1 MCPEKGHKNNRRGA
15 TCLCKDWLRE
25 LVLFG
30 LERRRLQGDLRA
42 ALQDLMGDRLCSRIC
57 CDRTRRNGFKL
68 KQGGFRQDMRKK
80 AFYNKGDEALEQV
93 AWRCGGSPAL
103 GDIQGQAGPGSE
115 HLI

>member
-1 MCPEKGHKNNRRGA
+1 
-15 TCLCKDWLRE
+15 
-25 LVLFG
+25 
-30 LERRRLQGDLRA
+30 
-42 ALQDLMGDRLCSRIC
+42 
-57 CDRTRRNGFKL
+57 
-68 KQGGFRQDMRKK
+68 MRKK